1 MGFGVNA
8 KLRQSAF
15 QHTLNI
21 RSGFLPLLV
30 FTVLLGFINFL
41 VVNQKVVLYLFYI
54 PVVFAAWMLSKR
66 EAVGVAT
73 LGAVLVVAY
82 VFFIPDKLQY
92 SSGGLHLWIELAIW
106 GGILIVTAYLVSMLR
121 LRTQEAMQNLQR
133 AYNGVLSILS
143 KFIQTVDADTEAHSV
158 RVSAWAI
165 RIGNELGLNA
175 GTIEEIRIAGLLH
188 DVGKVEVSVEL
199 LRKAAALSGEERQ
212 RVGRHAANGAAMLK
226 PVGGMLSDIAD
237 AVETHHEKYDGSGHK
252 GLKAEQIPFV
262 ARVIAVA
269 DAFDALLSDRPYRKG
284 VSVFRA
290 MDSICV
296 SAGTHFDPAIVVALQ
311 KIINREGERTLEKTL
326 ETAGAIHPI

>member
-1 MGFGVNA
+1 MNA

-15 QHTLNI
+15 QHILNI

-30 FTVLLGFINFL
+30 FTVLLGFINCL

-54 PVVFAAWMLSKR
+54 PVIFAAWMLSKR

-73 LGAVLVVAY
+73 LGAVLVIAY

-92 SSGGLHLWIELAIW
+92 TSDGFYLWVELAIW
-106 GGILIVTAYLVSMLR
+106 GGILVVTAYLVATLR
-121 LRTQEAMQNLQR
+121 LWTQEAMQNLQR

-165 RIGNELGLNA
+165 RIGNELGLNTEA
-175 GTIEEIRIAGLLH
+175 IEEIRIAGLLH

-199 LRKAAALSGEERQ
+199 LRKAAVLSSEEQ
-212 RVGRHAANGAAMLK
+212 QHVGRHAANGAAILK
-226 PVGGMLSDIAD
+226 PVGGMLSHIAD
-237 AVETHHEKYDGSGHK
+237 AVEAHHEKYDGSGHK

-269 DAFDALLSDRPYRKG
+269 DAFDALLSDRSYRKG
-284 VSVFRA
+284 VCVHEA
-290 MDSICV
+290 MDTISV
-296 SAGTHFDPAIVVALQ
+296 SAGTHFDPEIVTALQ
-311 KIINREGERTLEKTL
+311 RIINRDGERAVEKSL
-326 ETAGAIHPI
+326 ETAGAIQFV